1 MTDFRNS
8 PLWLKAMELAVEVDR
23 VTKILA
29 KADGTPA
36 RATAQHVY
44 NLDAEKIV
52 LDIAT
57 AEGRSAI
64 PNENLRF
71 LSSAQGATFRLESRL
86 LLDVKRDNVAQA
98 DVEKA
103 LKLCTELAALLNSK
117 IEELSAE
124 RERRFERRLNEQ
136 ILSRNFRADNEE

>member
-1 MTDFRNS
+1 MADLKNS
-8 PLWLKAMELAVEVDR
+8 PLWSKAMELAVEVDR

-29 KADGTPA
+29 KTDGTPA
-36 RATAQHVY
+36 RATVQHAY
-44 NLDAEKIV
+44 NRNAESIV

-57 AEGRSAI
+57 AEGRSAS

-86 LLDVKRDNVAQA
+86 LLDVQRNYVAQT
-98 DVEKA
+98 DVETA

-117 IEELSAE
+117 IEELSVE
-124 RERRFERRLNEQ
+124 RERRFERRLNDQ
-136 ILSRNFRADNEE
+136 ILLRNFRADNDE